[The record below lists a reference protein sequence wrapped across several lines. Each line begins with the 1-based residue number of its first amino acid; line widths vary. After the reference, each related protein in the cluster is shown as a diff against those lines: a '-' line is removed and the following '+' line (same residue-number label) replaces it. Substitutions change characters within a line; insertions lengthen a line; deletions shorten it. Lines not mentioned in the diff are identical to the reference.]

1 MDRLIRELDGLKNEN
16 FNAEEEQIKII
27 ESIAITEREVAQAS
41 GELAGLRQQ
50 SSVDD

>member
-1 MDRLIRELDGLKNEN
+1 MKVI
-16 FNAEEEQIKII
+16 EQISEI
-27 ESIAITEREVAQAS
+27 ERKVAEAS